1 MPGAAAAAH
10 MAPGGS
16 GVNMPVK
23 PASGTLGERAPE
35 VKMTKKERERLAKAN
50 GVSEEQQTRN
60 ANNTANL
67 QLGGKSYNWMNKKAA
82 PPTPAATSARLAAAA
97 TGVDGGGKS
106 AMKAGGGA
114 SSLAGTDAI
123 VGQWREDSVG
133 GKGVQMR
140 DWVSV
145 LEADGREKRTLCFA
159 MARLGRERPG
169 E

>member
-1 MPGAAAAAH
+1 
-10 MAPGGS
+10 
-16 GVNMPVK
+16 MPVP

-67 QLGGKSYNWMNKKAA
+67 QLGGKSYNWMHKKAA

-97 TGVDGGGKS
+97 TGVDGGKG
-106 AMKAGGGA
+106 AMKAGGAVG
-114 SSLAGTDAI
+114 SLLGTDAT

-140 DWVSV
+140 DWVGV